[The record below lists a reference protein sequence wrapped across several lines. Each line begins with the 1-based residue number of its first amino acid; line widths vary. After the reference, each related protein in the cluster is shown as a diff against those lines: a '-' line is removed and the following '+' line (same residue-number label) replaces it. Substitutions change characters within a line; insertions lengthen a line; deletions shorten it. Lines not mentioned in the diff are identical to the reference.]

1 MKRKKT
7 KGNEILKIENLLTA
21 NEKVDVSSENFKKI
35 MFIYSVGIKEIQT
48 KLEIIQ
54 NEFKI
59 FYDYNLIDHITTRIK
74 SPESIKKK
82 MAKKDL
88 EFTYNDMIK
97 NINDIAGIRVICPL
111 KKDIYSIR
119 NLIEELPGIE
129 IQKDVAEMASRSVEL
144 NNLQNIMQILNE
156 DVKSLSLEK
165 NSFDY
170 VVTNP
175 PYKKIGTGIINK
187 EDKQIISR
195 HETTVNL
202 DEWLKVA
209 SNLLKDNGAIY
220 MVHRPERLNE
230 IIENLRKYRLEP
242 KRIRFVY
249 PKVSKDANLVL
260 IKAVK
265 YANSFLKVE
274 KPLIIYN
281 EDGSY
286 TDEILKI
293 YEEGK

>member
-1 MKRKKT
+1 MERIDDLQY
-7 KGNEILKIENLLTA
+7 KGLK
-21 NEKVDVSSENFKKI
+21 
-35 MFIYSVGIKEIQT
+35 
-48 KLEIIQ
+48 IIQ
-54 NEFKI
+54 NTEGFCFGIDSVLLTEFAK
-59 FYDYNLIDHITTRIK
+59 DM
-74 SPESIKKK
+74 KKNK
-82 MAKKDL
+82 TIVDLGTGTGIIGILLTKKV
-88 EFTYNDMIK
+88 EASK
-97 NINDIAGIRVICPL
+97 VIGV
-111 KKDIYSIR
+111 
-119 NLIEELPGIE
+119 EL
-129 IQKDVAEMASRSVEL
+129 QKDVAQMAKRSVEL
-144 NNLQNIMQILNE
+144 NNLQNVMQIINE
-156 DVKSLSLEK
+156 DVHSLSLEK

-170 VVTNP
+170 IVTNP
-175 PYKKIGTGIINK
+175 PYKKKGTGIINK
-187 EDKQIISR
+187 EDKQLISR

-202 DEWLKVA
+202 EEWIEVA

-230 IIENLRKYRLEP
+230 IIQDLRKYRLEP

-249 PKVSKDANLVL
+249 PKKNKDANLVL

-265 YANSFLKVE
+265 YANEFLKVE

>member
-1 MKRKKT
+1 MERIDDLQY
-7 KGNEILKIENLLTA
+7 KGLK
-21 NEKVDVSSENFKKI
+21 
-35 MFIYSVGIKEIQT
+35 
-48 KLEIIQ
+48 IIQ
-54 NEFKI
+54 NTNGFCFGVDSVLLTEFAK
-59 FYDYNLIDHITTRIK
+59 DM
-74 SPESIKKK
+74 KKNK
-82 MAKKDL
+82 TIVDLGTGTGIIGILLSKKV
-88 EFTYNDMIK
+88 EASK
-97 NINDIAGIRVICPL
+97 VI
-111 KKDIYSIR
+111 
-119 NLIEELPGIE
+119 GIE

-220 MVHRPERLNE
+220 MIHRPERLNE
-230 IIENLRKYRLEP
+230 IIENIRKYRLEP

>member
-1 MKRKKT
+1 MERIDDLQY
-7 KGNEILKIENLLTA
+7 KGLK
-21 NEKVDVSSENFKKI
+21 
-35 MFIYSVGIKEIQT
+35 
-48 KLEIIQ
+48 IIQ
-54 NEFKI
+54 NTNGFCFGVDSVLLTEFAK
-59 FYDYNLIDHITTRIK
+59 DM
-74 SPESIKKK
+74 KKNK
-82 MAKKDL
+82 TIVDLGTGTGIIGILLSKKV
-88 EFTYNDMIK
+88 EASK
-97 NINDIAGIRVICPL
+97 VI
-111 KKDIYSIR
+111 
-119 NLIEELPGIE
+119 GIE

-144 NNLQNIMQILNE
+144 NNLQNTMQILNE
-156 DVKSLSLEK
+156 DVKNLSLEK

-175 PYKKIGTGIINK
+175 PYKKVGTGIINK

-202 DEWLKVA
+202 DEWIKVA

-249 PKVSKDANLVL
+249 PKISKDANLVL

>member
-1 MKRKKT
+1 MERIDNLQY
-7 KGNEILKIENLLTA
+7 KGLK
-21 NEKVDVSSENFKKI
+21 
-35 MFIYSVGIKEIQT
+35 
-48 KLEIIQ
+48 IIQ
-54 NEFKI
+54 NTEGFCFGIDSVLLTEFAK
-59 FYDYNLIDHITTRIK
+59 DM
-74 SPESIKKK
+74 KKNK
-82 MAKKDL
+82 TIVDLGTGTGIIGILLTKKV
-88 EFTYNDMIK
+88 EASK
-97 NINDIAGIRVICPL
+97 VIGV
-111 KKDIYSIR
+111 
-119 NLIEELPGIE
+119 EL
-129 IQKDVAEMASRSVEL
+129 QKDVAQMAKRSVEL
-144 NNLQNIMQILNE
+144 NNLQNVMQIINE
-156 DVKSLSLEK
+156 DIHSLSLEK

-170 VVTNP
+170 IVTNP
-175 PYKKIGTGIINK
+175 PYKKRGTGIINK
-187 EDKQIISR
+187 EDKQLISR

-202 DEWLKVA
+202 EEWIEVA

-230 IIENLRKYRLEP
+230 IIQDLRKYKLEP

-249 PKVSKDANLVL
+249 PKKNKNANLVL

-265 YANSFLKVE
+265 YANEFLKVE

>member
-1 MKRKKT
+1 MERIDDLQY
-7 KGNEILKIENLLTA
+7 KGLK
-21 NEKVDVSSENFKKI
+21 
-35 MFIYSVGIKEIQT
+35 
-48 KLEIIQ
+48 IIQ
-54 NEFKI
+54 NTNGFCFGVDSVLLTEFAK
-59 FYDYNLIDHITTRIK
+59 DM
-74 SPESIKKK
+74 KKNK
-82 MAKKDL
+82 TIVDLGTGTGIIGILLSKKV
-88 EFTYNDMIK
+88 EASK
-97 NINDIAGIRVICPL
+97 VI
-111 KKDIYSIR
+111 
-119 NLIEELPGIE
+119 GIE

-220 MVHRPERLNE
+220 MIHRPERLNE

-293 YEEGK
+293 YEERK

>member
-1 MKRKKT
+1 MERIDDLQY
-7 KGNEILKIENLLTA
+7 KGLK
-21 NEKVDVSSENFKKI
+21 
-35 MFIYSVGIKEIQT
+35 
-48 KLEIIQ
+48 IIQ
-54 NEFKI
+54 NTDGFCFGVDSVLLTEFAK
-59 FYDYNLIDHITTRIK
+59 DM
-74 SPESIKKK
+74 KKNK
-82 MAKKDL
+82 TIVDLGTGTGIIGILLSKKV
-88 EFTYNDMIK
+88 EASK
-97 NINDIAGIRVICPL
+97 VI
-111 KKDIYSIR
+111 
-119 NLIEELPGIE
+119 GIE

-286 TDEILKI
+286 TEEILKI

>member
-1 MKRKKT
+1 MERIDDLQY
-7 KGNEILKIENLLTA
+7 KGLK
-21 NEKVDVSSENFKKI
+21 
-35 MFIYSVGIKEIQT
+35 
-48 KLEIIQ
+48 IIQ
-54 NEFKI
+54 NTEGFCFGVDSVLLTEFAR
-59 FYDYNLIDHITTRIK
+59 DM
-74 SPESIKKK
+74 KKNK
-82 MAKKDL
+82 TIVDL
-88 EFTYNDMIK
+88 GTG
-97 NINDIAGIRVICPL
+97 AGIIGIL
-111 KKDIYSIR
+111 LSKKVKASKII
-119 NLIEELPGIE
+119 GVE
-129 IQKDVAEMASRSVEL
+129 IQKDVANMAKRSVEL

-156 DVKSLSLEK
+156 DVKNLSLEK

-175 PYKKIGTGIINK
+175 PYKKKGTGIINR

-202 DEWLKVA
+202 EEWIKVA
-209 SNLLKDNGAIY
+209 SQLLKDNGAIY

-249 PKVSKDANLVL
+249 PKINKNSNLVL

-281 EDGSY
+281 EDGTY

>member
-1 MKRKKT
+1 MERIDDLQY
-7 KGNEILKIENLLTA
+7 KGLK
-21 NEKVDVSSENFKKI
+21 
-35 MFIYSVGIKEIQT
+35 
-48 KLEIIQ
+48 IIQ
-54 NEFKI
+54 NTEGFCFGVDSVLLTEFARDMKKNKTIVDLGTGTGIIGILLSKKVEASKI
-59 FYDYNLIDHITTRIK
+59 
-74 SPESIKKK
+74 
-82 MAKKDL
+82 M
-88 EFTYNDMIK
+88 
-97 NINDIAGIRVICPL
+97 GV
-111 KKDIYSIR
+111 
-119 NLIEELPGIE
+119 E
-129 IQKDVAEMASRSVEL
+129 IQKDVANMAKKSVEL

-156 DVKSLSLEK
+156 DVKNLSLEK

-175 PYKKIGTGIINK
+175 PYKKKGTGIINR

-202 DEWLKVA
+202 EEWIKV
-209 SNLLKDNGAIY
+209 SSHLLKDNGAIY

-249 PKVSKDANLVL
+249 PKINKNSNLVL

-281 EDGSY
+281 EDGTY

>member
-1 MKRKKT
+1 MERIDDLQY
-7 KGNEILKIENLLTA
+7 KGLK
-21 NEKVDVSSENFKKI
+21 
-35 MFIYSVGIKEIQT
+35 
-48 KLEIIQ
+48 IIQ
-54 NEFKI
+54 NTEGFCFGVDSVLLTEFARDMKKNKTIVDLGTGTGIIGILLSKKVEASKI
-59 FYDYNLIDHITTRIK
+59 I
-74 SPESIKKK
+74 
-82 MAKKDL
+82 
-88 EFTYNDMIK
+88 
-97 NINDIAGIRVICPL
+97 GV
-111 KKDIYSIR
+111 
-119 NLIEELPGIE
+119 E
-129 IQKDVAEMASRSVEL
+129 IQKDVANMAKKSVEL
-144 NNLQNIMQILNE
+144 SNLQNIMQILNE
-156 DVKSLSLEK
+156 DVKKLSLEK

-175 PYKKIGTGIINK
+175 PYKKKGTGIINR

-202 DEWLKVA
+202 EEWIKVA
-209 SNLLKDNGAIY
+209 SQLLKDNGAIY

-249 PKVSKDANLVL
+249 PKINKNSNLVL

-281 EDGSY
+281 EDGTY

>member
-1 MKRKKT
+1 MERIDDLQY
-7 KGNEILKIENLLTA
+7 KGLK
-21 NEKVDVSSENFKKI
+21 
-35 MFIYSVGIKEIQT
+35 
-48 KLEIIQ
+48 IIQ
-54 NEFKI
+54 NTDGFCFGVDSVLLTEFAK
-59 FYDYNLIDHITTRIK
+59 DM
-74 SPESIKKK
+74 KKNK
-82 MAKKDL
+82 TIVDLGTGTGIIGILLSKKV
-88 EFTYNDMIK
+88 EASK
-97 NINDIAGIRVICPL
+97 VI
-111 KKDIYSIR
+111 
-119 NLIEELPGIE
+119 GIE

-220 MVHRPERLNE
+220 MIHRPERLNE

>member
-1 MKRKKT
+1 MERIDDLQY
-7 KGNEILKIENLLTA
+7 KGLK
-21 NEKVDVSSENFKKI
+21 
-35 MFIYSVGIKEIQT
+35 
-48 KLEIIQ
+48 IIQ
-54 NEFKI
+54 NTEGFCFGVDSVLLTEFARDMKKNKTIVDLGTGTGIIGILLSKKVKASKI
-59 FYDYNLIDHITTRIK
+59 I
-74 SPESIKKK
+74 
-82 MAKKDL
+82 
-88 EFTYNDMIK
+88 
-97 NINDIAGIRVICPL
+97 GV
-111 KKDIYSIR
+111 
-119 NLIEELPGIE
+119 E
-129 IQKDVAEMASRSVEL
+129 IQKDVANMAKKSVEL

-156 DVKSLSLEK
+156 DVKKLSLEK

-175 PYKKIGTGIINK
+175 PYKKKGTGIINR

-202 DEWLKVA
+202 EEWIKVA
-209 SNLLKDNGAIY
+209 SQLLKDNGAIY

-249 PKVSKDANLVL
+249 PKINKNSNLVL

-281 EDGSY
+281 EDGTY

>member
-1 MKRKKT
+1 MERIDDLQY
-7 KGNEILKIENLLTA
+7 KGLK
-21 NEKVDVSSENFKKI
+21 
-35 MFIYSVGIKEIQT
+35 
-48 KLEIIQ
+48 IIQ
-54 NEFKI
+54 NTDGFCFGVDSVLLTEFAK
-59 FYDYNLIDHITTRIK
+59 DM
-74 SPESIKKK
+74 KKNK
-82 MAKKDL
+82 TIVDLGTGTGIIGILLSKKV
-88 EFTYNDMIK
+88 EASK
-97 NINDIAGIRVICPL
+97 VI
-111 KKDIYSIR
+111 
-119 NLIEELPGIE
+119 GIE

>member
-1 MKRKKT
+1 MERIDDLQY
-7 KGNEILKIENLLTA
+7 KGLK
-21 NEKVDVSSENFKKI
+21 
-35 MFIYSVGIKEIQT
+35 
-48 KLEIIQ
+48 IIQ
-54 NEFKI
+54 NTEGFCFGVDSVLLTEFARDMKKNKTIVDLGTGTGIIGILLSKKVKASKI
-59 FYDYNLIDHITTRIK
+59 I
-74 SPESIKKK
+74 
-82 MAKKDL
+82 
-88 EFTYNDMIK
+88 
-97 NINDIAGIRVICPL
+97 GV
-111 KKDIYSIR
+111 
-119 NLIEELPGIE
+119 E
-129 IQKDVAEMASRSVEL
+129 IQKDVANMAKRSVEL

-156 DVKSLSLEK
+156 DVKNLSLEK

-175 PYKKIGTGIINK
+175 PYKKKGTGIINR

-202 DEWLKVA
+202 EEWIKV
-209 SNLLKDNGAIY
+209 SSHLLKDNGAIY

-242 KRIRFVY
+242 KRIRFIY
-249 PKVSKDANLVL
+249 PKINKNSNLVL

-281 EDGSY
+281 EDGTY

>member
-1 MKRKKT
+1 MERIDDLQY
-7 KGNEILKIENLLTA
+7 KGLK
-21 NEKVDVSSENFKKI
+21 
-35 MFIYSVGIKEIQT
+35 
-48 KLEIIQ
+48 IIQ
-54 NEFKI
+54 NTNGFCFGVDSVLLTEFAK
-59 FYDYNLIDHITTRIK
+59 DM
-74 SPESIKKK
+74 KKNK
-82 MAKKDL
+82 TIVDLGTGTGIIGILLSKKV
-88 EFTYNDMIK
+88 EASK
-97 NINDIAGIRVICPL
+97 VI
-111 KKDIYSIR
+111 
-119 NLIEELPGIE
+119 GIE

-144 NNLQNIMQILNE
+144 NNLQNTMQILNE
-156 DVKSLSLEK
+156 DVKNLSLEK

-175 PYKKIGTGIINK
+175 PYKKVGTGIINK

-202 DEWLKVA
+202 DEWIKVA

-249 PKVSKDANLVL
+249 PKISKDANLVL

-293 YEEGK
+293 FEEGK

>member
-1 MKRKKT
+1 MERIDNLQY
-7 KGNEILKIENLLTA
+7 KGLK
-21 NEKVDVSSENFKKI
+21 
-35 MFIYSVGIKEIQT
+35 
-48 KLEIIQ
+48 IIQ
-54 NEFKI
+54 NTEGFCFGIDSVLLTEFAK
-59 FYDYNLIDHITTRIK
+59 DM
-74 SPESIKKK
+74 KKNK
-82 MAKKDL
+82 TIVDLGTGTGIIGILLTKKV
-88 EFTYNDMIK
+88 EASK
-97 NINDIAGIRVICPL
+97 VIGV
-111 KKDIYSIR
+111 
-119 NLIEELPGIE
+119 EL
-129 IQKDVAEMASRSVEL
+129 QKDVAQMAKRSVEL
-144 NNLQNIMQILNE
+144 NNLQNVMQIINE
-156 DVKSLSLEK
+156 DVHSLSLEK

-170 VVTNP
+170 IVTNP
-175 PYKKIGTGIINK
+175 PYKKKGTGIINK
-187 EDKQIISR
+187 EDKQFISR

-202 DEWLKVA
+202 EEWIEVA

-230 IIENLRKYRLEP
+230 IIQDLRKYKLEP

-249 PKVSKDANLVL
+249 PKKNKDANLVL

-265 YANSFLKVE
+265 YANEFLKVE

>member
-1 MKRKKT
+1 
-7 KGNEILKIENLLTA
+7 
-21 NEKVDVSSENFKKI
+21 
-35 MFIYSVGIKEIQT
+35 
-48 KLEIIQ
+48 
-54 NEFKI
+54 
-59 FYDYNLIDHITTRIK
+59 
-74 SPESIKKK
+74 
-82 MAKKDL
+82 
-88 EFTYNDMIK
+88 
-97 NINDIAGIRVICPL
+97 
-111 KKDIYSIR
+111 
-119 NLIEELPGIE
+119 
-129 IQKDVAEMASRSVEL
+129 MASRSVEL

>member
-1 MKRKKT
+1 MKRKKP

-97 NINDIAGIRVICPL
+97 NIKDIAGIRVICPL

-129 IQKDVAEMASRSVEL
+129 IQK
-144 NNLQNIMQILNE
+144 
-156 DVKSLSLEK
+156 EK
-165 NSFDY
+165 DY
-170 VVTNP
+170 VVNP
-175 PYKKIGTGIINK
+175 KKSGYSSYHMILNVPIALSKSIMYVKVEMQIRTMAMDFWASLEHTMKYKPKQELSKQASKELVSYAKIINK
-187 EDKQIISR
+187 
-195 HETTVNL
+195 L
-202 DEWLKVA
+202 DNKIMALK
-209 SNLLKDNGAIY
+209 
-220 MVHRPERLNE
+220 
-230 IIENLRKYRLEP
+230 
-242 KRIRFVY
+242 
-249 PKVSKDANLVL
+249 
-260 IKAVK
+260 
-265 YANSFLKVE
+265 
-274 KPLIIYN
+274 
-281 EDGSY
+281 
-286 TDEILKI
+286 
-293 YEEGK
+293 

>member
-1 MKRKKT
+1 MERIDDLQY
-7 KGNEILKIENLLTA
+7 KGLK
-21 NEKVDVSSENFKKI
+21 
-35 MFIYSVGIKEIQT
+35 
-48 KLEIIQ
+48 IIQ
-54 NEFKI
+54 NTEGFCFGIDSVLLTEFAK
-59 FYDYNLIDHITTRIK
+59 DM
-74 SPESIKKK
+74 KKNK
-82 MAKKDL
+82 TIVDLGTGTGIIGILLTKKV
-88 EFTYNDMIK
+88 EASK
-97 NINDIAGIRVICPL
+97 VIGV
-111 KKDIYSIR
+111 
-119 NLIEELPGIE
+119 EL
-129 IQKDVAEMASRSVEL
+129 QKDVAQMAKRSVEL
-144 NNLQNIMQILNE
+144 NNLQNVMQILNE
-156 DVKSLSLEK
+156 DVQSLSLEK

-170 VVTNP
+170 IVTNP
-175 PYKKIGTGIINK
+175 PYKKKGTGIINK
-187 EDKQIISR
+187 EDKQLISR

-202 DEWLKVA
+202 EEWIEVA

-230 IIENLRKYRLEP
+230 IIQDLRKYKLEP

-249 PKVSKDANLVL
+249 PKKNKDANLVL

-265 YANSFLKVE
+265 YANEFLKVE

>member
-1 MKRKKT
+1 MERIDDLQY
-7 KGNEILKIENLLTA
+7 KGLK
-21 NEKVDVSSENFKKI
+21 
-35 MFIYSVGIKEIQT
+35 
-48 KLEIIQ
+48 IIQ
-54 NEFKI
+54 NTNGFCFGVDSVLLTEFAK
-59 FYDYNLIDHITTRIK
+59 DM
-74 SPESIKKK
+74 KKNK
-82 MAKKDL
+82 TIVDLGTGTGIIGILLSKKV
-88 EFTYNDMIK
+88 EASK
-97 NINDIAGIRVICPL
+97 VI
-111 KKDIYSIR
+111 
-119 NLIEELPGIE
+119 GIE

-220 MVHRPERLNE
+220 MIHRPERLNE

>member
-1 MKRKKT
+1 MERIDDLQY
-7 KGNEILKIENLLTA
+7 KGLK
-21 NEKVDVSSENFKKI
+21 
-35 MFIYSVGIKEIQT
+35 
-48 KLEIIQ
+48 IIQ
-54 NEFKI
+54 NTEGFCFGVDSVLLTEFARDMKKNKTIVDLGTGTGIIGILLSKKVEASKI
-59 FYDYNLIDHITTRIK
+59 
-74 SPESIKKK
+74 
-82 MAKKDL
+82 M
-88 EFTYNDMIK
+88 
-97 NINDIAGIRVICPL
+97 GV
-111 KKDIYSIR
+111 
-119 NLIEELPGIE
+119 E
-129 IQKDVAEMASRSVEL
+129 IQKDVANMAKKSVEL

-156 DVKSLSLEK
+156 DVKKLSLEK

-175 PYKKIGTGIINK
+175 PYKKKGTGIINR

-202 DEWLKVA
+202 EEWIKVA
-209 SNLLKDNGAIY
+209 SQLLKDNGAIY

-249 PKVSKDANLVL
+249 PKINKNSNLVL

-281 EDGSY
+281 EDGTY